1 MATERPAGRGRHRA
15 QSWWSLW
22 RASFL
27 VGLVTV
33 VLGLIVAFRPTES
46 LTVVM
51 VLFGLLLIFSGAYQ
65 VTRAFDGTVFEGTG
79 REGTGRER
87 VWRGIAAAAFI
98 VSGLVMIRHIQFS
111 LAVIGLVIA
120 VTWVLQG
127 VALLAVSLMTG
138 PRGHAGWTAFFGALS
153 LIAGIVV
160 MTAPAVSVAT
170 LASLVGAWFVV
181 MGLLEMLG
189 ALLLRHPAPRTAS
202 TGRTGRTGTG
212 DAAVPGQRAGESA
225 PGSRLENR

>member
-1 MATERPAGRGRHRA
+1 MTTERPAGRGRHRA
-15 QSWWSLW
+15 QSWWSPW

-27 VGLVTV
+27 IGLVTV

-65 VTRAFDGTVFEGTG
+65 VTRAFDGTVFD
-79 REGTGRER
+79 GTGRER

-127 VALLAVSLMTG
+127 VALLAVSLVTG
-138 PRGHAGWTAFFGALS
+138 PRAHAGWTAFFGVLS

-170 LASLVGAWFVV
+170 LTSLVGAWFVV

-189 ALLLRHPAPRTAS
+189 ALLVRRGAPR

-212 DAAVPGQRAGESA
+212 DAAVPGQRPGESA
-225 PGSRLENR
+225 PGRRLESR